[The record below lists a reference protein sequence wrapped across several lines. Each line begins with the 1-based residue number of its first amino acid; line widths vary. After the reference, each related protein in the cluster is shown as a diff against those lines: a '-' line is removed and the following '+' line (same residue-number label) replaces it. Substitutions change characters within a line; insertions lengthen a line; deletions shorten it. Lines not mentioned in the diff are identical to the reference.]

1 MDFTGNEEPDMK
13 IRQVSPDDAEAI
25 VNLMKEVEE
34 DASFMLLE
42 SGERKTTV
50 EEQRKRIE
58 EMERDRHSR
67 IFVAER
73 SGELIGYLIAIGG
86 QAKRNNHSVYLVIG
100 IRKEDQG
107 QGVGSALFT
116 ELEKWANDHRIHRLE
131 LNVVTRNE
139 AGLALYRKAG
149 FEVEG
154 LKRHSLFIKDEFVDE
169 YYMSKLLAHN

>member
-1 MDFTGNEEPDMK
+1 MDFTRNEEMHMY
-13 IRQVSPDDAEAI
+13 IRQISPDDAAAF
-25 VNLMKEVEE
+25 VDLLREVEQ
-34 DASFMLLE
+34 DASFMLFE
-42 SGERKTTV
+42 RGERKTTV
-50 EEQRKRIE
+50 EEQRERIE
-58 EMERDRHSR
+58 KMERDRHSR

-107 QGVGSALFT
+107 RGVGSALFI
-116 ELEKWANDHRIHRLE
+116 ELEKWANDHHIHRLE

-154 LKRHSLFIKDEFVDE
+154 LKRHSLVIDDEFVDE